1 MIFRSNVVSK
11 VIFMQKQHI
20 LRTVLALI
28 ASAAITTGCG
38 GGGAKVEA
46 TSTSTTMGQ
55 ELMDLDAA
63 YKQGIITQEQ
73 YEKSKKE
80 TLKRYEK

>member
-1 MIFRSNVVSK
+1 
-11 VIFMQKQHI
+11 
-20 LRTVLALI
+20 VLTAAALL
-28 ASAAITTGCG
+28 AIGCG

-63 YKQGIITQEQ
+63 YRQGIIEQ
-73 YEKSKKE
+73 SEYEASKKRI
-80 TLKRYEK
+80 LKRYSN